1 MSVEDLP
8 EIVRNRA
15 LDNGATDCLEALPS
29 LVADLERDWSISVGR
44 TLTGGTGAYV
54 AEAELEDG
62 TDAVLKLSVPSSGDN
77 GCNEVTILRLADG
90 NSCVRL
96 LRADVERDALL
107 LERLGPSMFE
117 LRLPIVQRHEILCA
131 AAERGVHICQKI
143 ASYIRLACARK
154 SAIEEQLT
162 ILYQTHG
169 KGHRIANGMA

>member
-15 LDNGATDCLEALPS
+15 LDNGATDWLEALPS

-90 NSCVRL
+90 IQGRTSSGESPVLVACSL
-96 LRADVERDALL
+96 GGRAISSWR
-107 LERLGPSMFE
+107 R
-117 LRLPIVQRHEILCA
+117 
-131 AAERGVHICQKI
+131 
-143 ASYIRLACARK
+143 
-154 SAIEEQLT
+154 
-162 ILYQTHG
+162 
-169 KGHRIANGMA
+169 